1 MPGRGPLPSPV
12 TQRERTTRARQSA
25 TAIVVD
31 DGEVRGPELVGDF
44 GPFTRNWYDTWRRSA
59 QGQLFTS
66 TDWLRVRMLAPL
78 VEAYSRRPSAAAFSE
93 IRLNEERLG
102 ATYVD
107 RLRARIRIDPATD
120 AVVTV
125 LATDRF
131 AALRERASRPVSSRP
146 PEPELPLDE
155 QHSPAPF

>member
-44 GPFTRNWYDTWRRSA
+44 SPFTRDWYDTWRRA
-59 QGQLFTS
+59 PQGQLFTS

-107 RLRARIRIDPATD
+107 RVRARIRVAQAAD
-120 AVVTV
+120 AVVT
-125 LATDRF
+125 AIPSDRF
-131 AALRERASRPVSSRP
+131 ADLRARASRPVSSRP
-146 PEPELPLDE
+146 PVAELPLDE
-155 QHSPAPF
+155 QDGTAPF

>member
-12 TQRERTTRARQSA
+12 TQRERTTRARQA
-25 TAIVVD
+25 GTAVVVH
-31 DGEVRGPELVGDF
+31 DGEVRGPELDGNF
-44 GPFTRNWYDTWRRSA
+44 GPFTRDWYDTWRRA
-59 QGQLFTS
+59 PQGQLFTS

-107 RLRARIRIDPATD
+107 RIRARIRVDAATD
-120 AVVTV
+120 AVVTA
-125 LATDRF
+125 LPADRF
-131 AALRERASRPVSSRP
+131 AELRARASRSVSSRP
-146 PEPELPLDE
+146 PEAELPVYE
-155 QHSPAPF
+155 QDDDAPF

>member
-12 TQRERTTRARQSA
+12 TQRERTTPARQA
-25 TAIVVD
+25 GTAVVVD
-31 DGEVRGPELVGDF
+31 DGKLRGPELDGDF
-44 GPFTRNWYDTWRRSA
+44 SPFTRDWYDTWRRA
-59 QGQLFTS
+59 PQGQLFTS

-78 VEAYSRRPSAAAFSE
+78 VETYSRRPSAAVFSE

-107 RLRARIRIDPATD
+107 RARARIRIDPATD

-125 LATDRF
+125 IPSDRF
-131 AALRERASRPVSSRP
+131 AELRTRASRPVSSRP
-146 PEPELPLDE
+146 PTAELPLDE
-155 QHSPAPF
+155 QEVAAPF

>member
-1 MPGRGPLPSPV
+1 
-12 TQRERTTRARQSA
+12 
-25 TAIVVD
+25 VVVE

-44 GPFTRNWYDTWRRSA
+44 SPFTRDWYDTWRRSA

-78 VEAYSRRPSAAAFSE
+78 VDAYSRRPSAAAFSE

-107 RLRARIRIDPATD
+107 RLRARIRVDPAMD
-120 AVVTV
+120 AVVTA
-125 LATDRF
+125 LPTDRF

-146 PEPELPLDE
+146 PEAELPLDE
-155 QHSPAPF
+155 QDEPAPF

>member
-12 TQRERTTRARQSA
+12 TQRERTTRARQA
-25 TAIVVD
+25 GTAVVVD
-31 DGEVRGPELVGDF
+31 DGVVRGPDLDGNF
-44 GPFTRNWYDTWRRSA
+44 GPFTRDWYDTWRRA
-59 QGQLFTS
+59 PQGQLFTS

-107 RLRARIRIDPATD
+107 RVRARIRIDRATE
-120 AVVTV
+120 AVITAVPS
-125 LATDRF
+125 DRF
-131 AALRERASRPVSSRP
+131 AELRDRASRPVSSRP
-146 PEPELPLDE
+146 PGAEVPLDE
-155 QHSPAPF
+155 QEVEAPF

>member
-44 GPFTRNWYDTWRRSA
+44 SPFTRDWYDTWRRA
-59 QGQLFTS
+59 PQGQLFTS

-107 RLRARIRIDPATD
+107 RVRARIRVDPATV
-120 AVVTV
+120 AVVT
-125 LATDRF
+125 AIPSDRF
-131 AALRERASRPVSSRP
+131 AELRARASHPVSSRP
-146 PEPELPLDE
+146 PVAELPLDE
-155 QHSPAPF
+155 QEAAAPF